1 MITILNTFW
10 YITSFG
16 LIKSGQQQKSFDLI
30 LSFSIFSLIAVSRDI
45 VSITFSTNFL
55 SCSNATVPL
64 VSVIN
69 DLGIFQVTG
78 LIIGFQSTIFFIA
91 YQIDILC
98 GSQAQYH

>member
-1 MITILNTFW
+1 M
-10 YITSFG
+10 
-16 LIKSGQQQKSFDLI
+16 
-30 LSFSIFSLIAVSRDI
+30 SFSIFSLIAVSRDI

-98 GSQAQYH
+98 GSQGRGIISSTSNSFVLSSIIFCLISDRVIL